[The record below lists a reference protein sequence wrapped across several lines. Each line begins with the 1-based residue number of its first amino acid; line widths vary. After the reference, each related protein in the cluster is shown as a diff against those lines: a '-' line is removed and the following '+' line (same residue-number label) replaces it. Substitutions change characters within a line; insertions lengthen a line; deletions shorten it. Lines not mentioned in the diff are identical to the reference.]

1 MRRVLL
7 FVDLTL
13 DGFMGGPDG
22 EMDWLVPDDEMD
34 KEFTTDLRKTADTI
48 LTGRVAYESFAA
60 FWPAAASDPTSPAD
74 LVEFATW
81 MVDTPKVVFS
91 TSLDTVEMKNS
102 RLARGGIADEVAKL
116 RQEPGRDLVVFGGAR
131 TAQAF
136 VRLGLVDEYRMKV
149 HPVAIGNGLPLF
161 KDLEDRVRL
170 RLVHS
175 KAYGSGVLGLRFEP
189 AA

>member
-34 KEFTTDLRKTADTI
+34 KEFTTDLRETADTI

-60 FWPAAASDPTSPAD
+60 FWPAAASDPASPA
-74 LVEFATW
+74 
-81 MVDTPKVVFS
+81 
-91 TSLDTVEMKNS
+91 
-102 RLARGGIADEVAKL
+102 
-116 RQEPGRDLVVFGGAR
+116 DLVVFGGAR